1 MMTHL
6 ITSYLVPIG
15 NILPAFSMIVCI
27 GIAKEKKKITSF
39 SMRWYHYLLPA
50 AANRM
55 RPPLGCGLSLLIL
68 IFIMLASLDL
78 IDRLETVSMTV
89 SPFKTLQQIL
99 TGSSL
104 KSKPCPKSIRVK
116 SR

>member
-55 RPPLGCGLSLLIL
+55 RLLSVVAITSYFNLYYVG
-68 IFIMLASLDL
+68 F
-78 IDRLETVSMTV
+78 
-89 SPFKTLQQIL
+89 
-99 TGSSL
+99 TGFD
-104 KSKPCPKSIRVK
+104 
-116 SR
+116 